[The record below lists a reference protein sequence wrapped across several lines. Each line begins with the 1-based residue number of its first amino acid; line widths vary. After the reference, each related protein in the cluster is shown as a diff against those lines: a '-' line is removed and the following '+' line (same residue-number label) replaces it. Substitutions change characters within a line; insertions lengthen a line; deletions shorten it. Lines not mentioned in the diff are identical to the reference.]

1 MGHVETTPVP
11 LPANA
16 STGAILDASRDWMLQ
31 TWSEVGSLDL
41 VMLRL
46 ARDMSRTTLKPVR
59 VSLALLPPYA
69 SLDGL
74 HVVWSSATPERI
86 IMLTRPHGFLE
97 QAEHL
102 HSPLHEVHTTNQPLR
117 IRLATDPPRFQF
129 LAELAARGA
138 TDYIA
143 LPLATRHSAR
153 PVLTLATNQP
163 GGWSDADLAELRRMT
178 HALSLIV
185 EVSEVRR
192 LLEVA
197 ATDALTG
204 LANRRSFDLA
214 FRQAWATC
222 SRADLPLS
230 LLYFDVDHFKAF
242 NDTYGHVAGDRCL
255 AQIAASAVGVVK
267 RGSDVV
273 ARIGGEEFALLL
285 PTCNEEG
292 ARLIG
297 ERVRATIEALGIPH
311 ASSSVSDRVTV
322 SVGGVMATA
331 TLRTDRLRLPALAD
345 EALYGAKA
353 RGRNRVLITS
363 MNQP

>member
-11 LPANA
+11 LPADA

-192 LLEVA
+192 LLELA

>member
-1 MGHVETTPVP
+1 MGLVETTPLP
-11 LPANA
+11 LPVDT
-16 STGAILDASRDWMLQ
+16 STVAILEASRDWMLE

-46 ARDMSRTTLKPVR
+46 ARDLSRTTLKPVR

-97 QAEHL
+97 QPEHL
-102 HSPLHEVHTTNQPLR
+102 YSPLHEVHTTNQALR

-138 TDYIA
+138 TDYLA

-153 PVLTLATNQP
+153 PVLTVATNQP
-163 GGWSDADLAELRRMT
+163 GGWSEADIADLKRIAP
-178 HALSLIV
+178 ALSLIV

-192 LLEVA
+192 LLELA
-197 ATDALTG
+197 STDALTG

-230 LLYFDVDHFKAF
+230 LLYFDVDHFKAY
-242 NDTYGHVAGDRCL
+242 NDTYGHIAGDRCL
-255 AQIAASAVGVVK
+255 AQIAATAMGVVK

-292 ARLIG
+292 ARQIG
-297 ERVRATIEALGIPH
+297 ERVRAKIEALAIAHVTSG
-311 ASSSVSDRVTV
+311 VSDRVTV

-331 TLRTDRLRLPALAD
+331 NLRTDRLLLPALAD
-345 EALYGAKA
+345 EALYGAKTG
-353 RGRNRVLITS
+353 GRNRVLITA